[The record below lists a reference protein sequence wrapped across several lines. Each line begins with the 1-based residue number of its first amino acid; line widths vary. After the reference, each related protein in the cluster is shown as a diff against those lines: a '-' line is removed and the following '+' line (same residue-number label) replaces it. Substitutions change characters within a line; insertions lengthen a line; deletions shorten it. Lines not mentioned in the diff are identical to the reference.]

1 MSRGQ
6 WRFVIVL
13 AAIVIFLVVVF
24 DVVTA
29 RATTGDTVADW
40 RMEEA
45 KDATVMVDSA
55 GDHDGTIGR
64 RVTLSGHAYTFP
76 GETRRTEGAH
86 GAYQPGRLVRVPESD
101 ALDPRDGAFAVT
113 IRFKMLD
120 DGPHKPNLIQKGQ
133 SNQPGGYWKVAINT
147 GWPRCHFR
155 DADGNT
161 AAVGFV
167 HGLDDYKVTDGDWHT
182 VTCQRL
188 ADGRTSVT
196 LDGTTRTWSSTTG
209 NLNNNRPLVIGGKL
223 DCASDRTGCDYI
235 NAKVR
240 WVTITH

>member
-1 MSRGQ
+1 MVITLLL
-6 WRFVIVL
+6 VIV
-13 AAIVIFLVVVF
+13 VLVVYGAIFKEVAHGA
-24 DVVTA
+24 TA
-29 RATTGDTVADW
+29 TDATVADW
-40 RMEEA
+40 RMEEPV
-45 KDATVMVDSA
+45 DATVMVDGV

-64 RVTLSGHAYTFP
+64 RVELTGHAYIFP
-76 GETRRTEGAH
+76 GETRKTAGSH
-86 GAYQPGRLVRVPESD
+86 GLYQPGRLVQVPESD
-101 ALDPRDGAFAVT
+101 DLDPGDGAFAVT
-113 IRFKMLD
+113 VRFMMLD

-133 SNQPGGYWKVAINT
+133 DNQPGGYWKIAVNT

-167 HGLDDYKVTDGDWHT
+167 NGLDDYKVTDGEWHT

-209 NLNNNRPLVIGGKL
+209 TLNNTRPLVMGGKL